1 MFNRNFFL
9 GSGCYA
15 VQTIWLVCLRPGI
28 HHLYIKH
35 LRNKWCSHASGSTC
49 ILTRILETVPV
60 YLNIMTKPPWVR
72 GEFVWLN
79 PFNRSQSVR
88 EARIKLK
95 VGTEAETKEEILP
108 TTCSHDLHSQPSL
121 HNSGAPAWRSL
132 PTVGWTLPNQPLI
145 EKTFHRHA
153 HRSAW
158 WRQSLSWGSL
168 SPGDSSLLQTDKEL
182 NSLGTAGVLFLC
194 PDSWVWQT
202 ALKPSLSVLRARL
215 HSSNVFL
222 ACAMAGL
229 IKSPS
234 QSCLWILRYICVALG
249 PLAFGPVGCTPWKHQ
264 PFFFLKG
271 SHFLVC
277 LFFFLPTLQCEA
289 LDICGGRSAIQLQT
303 VLWTE
308 HSIRSRRQYERSYPG
323 SV

>member
-234 QSCLWILRYICVALG
+234 QSCLWTLRYILCSPWPLG
-249 PLAFGPVGCTPWKHQ
+249 IWPSRMYTLKTSTI
-264 PFFFLKG
+264 FFF
-271 SHFLVC
+271 
-277 LFFFLPTLQCEA
+277 
-289 LDICGGRSAIQLQT
+289 
-303 VLWTE
+303 
-308 HSIRSRRQYERSYPG
+308 
-323 SV
+323 